1 MTAKEYLQQA
11 YRLDEMINSGL
22 KRLDHLKDLASNVS
36 DSNFSDMPLN
46 GARNTDPPFVRCIPK
61 IIDLE
66 HKIDDEIDRLVDLK
80 NEITARLEAV
90 PNADYKLLLTSRY
103 LNFET
108 WESIAEIMQFSVQW
122 VHELHKRALKNFGEI
137 YGLT

>member
-11 YRLDEMINSGL
+11 YRLDEMINSNL

-36 DSNFSDMPLN
+36 ASNFSDMPPN
-46 GARNTDPPFVRCIPK
+46 DTRNTDPPFVRYMPK

>member
-11 YRLDEMINSGL
+11 YRLDEMINSNL

-36 DSNFSDMPLN
+36 ASNFSDMPPN
-46 GARNTDPPFVRCIPK
+46 DTRNTDPPFVRYMPK

-80 NEITARLEAV
+80 NEIIARLDAM

-103 LNFET
+103 LDFET

-122 VHELHKRALKNFGEI
+122 VHELHKRALKNFAKI